1 VLANVPQQEAI
12 KAQVIREFEAQRRV
26 TLLRQRT
33 QQVVVLIGFSALIAV
48 CFHVSGFFSGSQGS
62 DPWGRIAN
70 LLNIMIPDLKPE
82 ALFEDRGTAGSL
94 SSWFYDMP
102 TWLSLLWET
111 VQIAVVAT
119 LFGIF
124 CGFWASL
131 LASKNLSPSPVIYW
145 FTRRSLEVIRTLP
158 DLIVALILVAA
169 FGVGPLPGVIA
180 IALGTMASLG
190 KLYSEANEAA
200 DMRPVEAVRAVG
212 GSWWAQVRF
221 GVLPQVLPHYAS
233 YGLLR
238 LEINV
243 GAAAALGVV
252 GAGGIGIELSRAITY
267 TEFDTYFAL
276 LILIIGL
283 IILIDLVSEAI
294 RHRLIGLEASA

>member
-1 VLANVPQQEAI
+1 MPQQEAI

>member
-1 VLANVPQQEAI
+1 MPQQEAI

-70 LLNIMIPDLKPE
+70 LLNIMIPDLQPE

>member
-1 VLANVPQQEAI
+1 
-12 KAQVIREFEAQRRV
+12 
-26 TLLRQRT
+26 
-33 QQVVVLIGFSALIAV
+33 
-48 CFHVSGFFSGSQGS
+48 
-62 DPWGRIAN
+62 
-70 LLNIMIPDLKPE
+70 MIPDLKPQ
-82 ALFEDRGTAGSL
+82 ALFEDRATAGSL

-102 TWLSLLWET
+102 TWLALLWET
-111 VQIAVVAT
+111 VQIAIVAT
-119 LFGIF
+119 LFGVF
-124 CGFWASL
+124 GGFWASL
-131 LASKNLSPSPVIYW
+131 LASKNLSPSPYVYW
-145 FTRRSLEVIRTLP
+145 LTRRTLEVIRTLP

-200 DMRPVEAVRAVG
+200 DMRPVEAVKAVG

-221 GVLPQVLPHYAS
+221 GILPQVLPHYAS

-243 GAAAALGVV
+243 GGAAALGVV

-294 RHRLIGLEASA
+294 RHRLIGLEATA

>member
-1 VLANVPQQEAI
+1 MAQNEAL
-12 KAQVIREFEAQRRV
+12 KAQIVRDFEAERRV
-26 TLLRQRT
+26 TLLRLRL
-33 QQVVVLIGFSALIAV
+33 QQAVVLICFSALIAA
-48 CFHVSGFFSGSQGS
+48 CFHVSGFFGGSQGS

-70 LLNIMIPDLKPE
+70 LLDIMIPDLKAE
-82 ALFEDRGTAGSL
+82 VIFDDRATKGSL
-94 SSWFYDMP
+94 ASWFYDMP

-124 CGFWASL
+124 GGFWASL
-131 LASKNLSPSPVIYW
+131 LASKNLSPSPIIYW
-145 FTRRSLEVIRTLP
+145 LTRRTLEVIRTLP

-276 LILIIGL
+276 LILIICL
-283 IILIDLVSEAI
+283 IILIDLVSEAV
-294 RHRLIGLEASA
+294 RHRLIGLESPA

>member
-1 VLANVPQQEAI
+1 MPQQEAI

-48 CFHVSGFFSGSQGS
+48 SFHVSGFFSGSQGS

-145 FTRRSLEVIRTLP
+145 LTRRSLEVIRTLP